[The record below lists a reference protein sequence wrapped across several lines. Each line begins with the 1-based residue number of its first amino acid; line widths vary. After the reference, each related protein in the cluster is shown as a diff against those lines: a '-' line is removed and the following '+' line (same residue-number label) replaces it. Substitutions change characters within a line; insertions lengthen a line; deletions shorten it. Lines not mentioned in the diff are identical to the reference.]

1 MIPDPKIPIELNSE
15 NVMLKIIR
23 MTSFGI
29 LLLQIR
35 NSFQISKNNCHSV
48 YNKNINKT
56 FPQTEEHMDI

>member
-1 MIPDPKIPIELNSE
+1 
-15 NVMLKIIR
+15 MLKIIR
-23 MTSFGI
+23 MIIYGI
-29 LLLQIR
+29 LLLQI